1 MNLQSNESEVIGGPY
16 PERPGEP
23 NCVYYIRTGQCG
35 YGLSCRF
42 NHPPDRNQ
50 VSLIMME
57 TVDFMDVESSCAL
70 ISQISA
76 WLKNERARAA

>member
-1 MNLQSNESEVIGGPY
+1 MNLQGGDNEVIGGPY

-42 NHPPDRNQ
+42 NHPPDRRQ
-50 VSLIMME
+50 VGFLTKPNRAEMTEEKLCSL
-57 TVDFMDVESSCAL
+57 
-70 ISQISA
+70 
-76 WLKNERARAA
+76 WLSILGMS